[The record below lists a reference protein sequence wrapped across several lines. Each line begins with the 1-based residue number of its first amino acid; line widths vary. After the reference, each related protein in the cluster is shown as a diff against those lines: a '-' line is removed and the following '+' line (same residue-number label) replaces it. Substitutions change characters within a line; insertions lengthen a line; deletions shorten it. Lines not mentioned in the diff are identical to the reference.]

1 MPDARAILQD
11 PNYLNANP
19 ATKQAIFNRYVSA
32 DPAYASATPATQAAI
47 RARYG
52 LEAPAA
58 APAAKPAAP
67 AAPSAR
73 PMLPGAGQYT
83 GLDAVVMAPFSG
95 PKMQAFQAGMGQSIG
110 SMLALGGDIVGGGVG
125 LINPTAGRNINNFVQ
140 TYRNVLAA
148 ETQPVMAGHPVSSLA
163 GEAATYA
170 IPGTVMAK
178 SVGGA
183 AKAASGTA
191 RAVGATRAATAIER
205 AAAPVVTGLETGGFR
220 TGMIPTK
227 AAIAAGEAV
236 APRVATRLADLAV
249 RGGTGAAT
257 GAVTAAAVNPED
269 MATGALFG
277 ALIPT
282 VGAKAAN
289 VVGNTLRNA
298 YDVFKGTAGGA
309 RAADL
314 FRQAAGADL
323 AEVIRVLRDAPDG
336 VTVRQALEDAKLSSA
351 NIDAIMALG
360 ETVEKGA
367 GAPVFGRLA
376 EGANAARENVLA
388 SAAGGATAS
397 EARTAAEANRS
408 NLNAMMRPEQEQ
420 ALSQANIGGQIIP
433 PLEAEVAAQRAL
445 AAQRAAEAR
454 QLGPLAERTAADRQ
468 VFGGISPLEQ
478 PEVTQEFLNRA
489 GAMAGRA
496 EQGLNRAAEGSVAAG
511 EAARKA
517 ESKIAELRAAGIEV
531 LDHKPIVKRLTTL
544 ATQAGDRADP
554 VRTGAFT
561 SLAEALRDLA
571 KINSGVLDAR
581 DLYQV
586 RKTAVNDTIA
596 NLLKDTGVVGKA
608 AKERTAHLLNEIN
621 PLIDQAIED
630 AGGKGWTDY
639 LKTYAS
645 GAREIERQQM
655 AARALEI
662 YRADPAKYVELLK
675 GMKESDLEAVEEVF
689 GPGSFDFVKQMAA
702 DEGAP
707 SRLPAMQEV
716 GRQVTRD
723 ADITKAAGRGADAA
737 NALLSGEGGLS
748 SKTVRTLARWITP
761 KAAYTGELINALT
774 EQHIA
779 PQIQTALVEGFR
791 SGKSAVELIAQL
803 PSRDRAAAAR
813 ALSNPRFWSAT
824 TVGGVTAA
832 VRPPNTM
839 APPAPDNRNAMA
851 R

>member
-1 MPDARAILQD
+1 
-11 PNYLNANP
+11 
-19 ATKQAIFNRYVSA
+19 
-32 DPAYASATPATQAAI
+32 
-47 RARYG
+47 
-52 LEAPAA
+52 
-58 APAAKPAAP
+58 
-67 AAPSAR
+67 
-73 PMLPGAGQYT
+73 
-83 GLDAVVMAPFSG
+83 
-95 PKMQAFQAGMGQSIG
+95 
-110 SMLALGGDIVGGGVG
+110 
-125 LINPTAGRNINNFVQ
+125 
-140 TYRNVLAA
+140 
-148 ETQPVMAGHPVSSLA
+148 
-163 GEAATYA
+163 
-170 IPGTVMAK
+170 
-178 SVGGA
+178 
-183 AKAASGTA
+183 
-191 RAVGATRAATAIER
+191 
-205 AAAPVVTGLETGGFR
+205 
-220 TGMIPTK
+220 MIPTK

-249 RGGTGAAT
+249 RGGTGAAA
-257 GAVTAAAVNPED
+257 GAVGAAAVNPED
-269 MATGALFG
+269 MATGAFFG

-289 VVGNTLRNA
+289 VVGNTLRNT
-298 YDVFKGTAGGA
+298 YDLVKGTAGGA
-309 RAADL
+309 RAAEL

-376 EGANAARENVLA
+376 EGQNAARENVLA
-388 SAAGGATAS
+388 TAAGGATAT
-397 EARTAAEANRS
+397 EARTAAEANRF
-408 NLNAMMRPEQEQ
+408 NLNAMTRPEQEQ
-420 ALSQANIGGQIIP
+420 ALNLANIGGQIIP
-433 PLEAEVAAQRAL
+433 PLEADVAAQRAL

-454 QLGPLAERTAADRQ
+454 RLGPLAERTANDRQ
-468 VFGGISPLEQ
+468 VLGGISPLEQ
-478 PEVTQEFLNRA
+478 PEVTQEFLNQA

-496 EQGLNRAAEGSVAAG
+496 EQGLSRAAEGSVAAG
-511 EAARKA
+511 EAARAA

-531 LDHKPIVKRLTTL
+531 LNHNPIVDRLTTL

-554 VRTGAFT
+554 VRKGAFT
-561 SLAEALRDLA
+561 SLAQALRQLTA
-571 KINSGVLDAR
+571 ENNGVLDAR

-596 NLLKDTGVVGKA
+596 RLLNDSGVVGEA
-608 AKERTAHLLNEIN
+608 AKQRTASLLKEIN

-662 YRADPAKYVELLK
+662 YRADPTKYVELLK
-675 GMKESDLEAVEEVF
+675 GNNPAAVEDVF

-702 DEGAP
+702 GEGAP

-737 NALLSGEGGLS
+737 NALLSGEGGLG
-748 SKTVRTLARWITP
+748 SKTVRTLARFVTP
-761 KAAYTGELINALT
+761 KVAYTGDLINALT

-813 ALSNPRFWSAT
+813 AMSNPRFWSAT